1 MNEKK
6 EQGLNISVRSYI
18 TAMVVIFALMAA
30 TYILSF
36 IIPGGEYA
44 RMQDASGNTVIDTAA
59 GFRFV
64 EGGLPFWKWLL
75 SPLLVL
81 GSADGGMLIAVLIFL
96 LVIGGVFNALEI
108 CGLMQYMLSRIVRRF
123 AAARYKLMAVI
134 IVFFMSMGSFVG
146 SFEEC
151 VPMVP
156 IVAALA
162 VSLGWDAMTGL
173 AMSLLAAGCGFA
185 AGVCNPFSVG
195 VAQGLAGLPMFSG
208 IWLRLVNFALIYGLL
223 LWFVRRHAKSV
234 DRGVDVAELGRSFV
248 ADARMDSGLKCFAVI
263 LGIGIAIVLSSGFI
277 TALQDY
283 TMIII
288 AVMFLIAGVT
298 ACLVC
303 GMGASPLCR
312 GFGKGVVT
320 ILPATLMVLMAS
332 SIKYTLVES
341 SILDTI
347 LYYAVNAAGGMPKA
361 LVILFI
367 YLLVLIMNFFI
378 ASGTAKAF
386 LLIPLIVPLA
396 QLFGI
401 SPQLCVVAYAFGD
414 GFSNVFYP
422 TNAALLIALG
432 LADVGYGQWAKWSWK
447 FQGLNLL
454 LTSVLLLF
462 GLAIGY

>member
-6 EQGLNISVRSYI
+6 EGLNISVRSYI
-18 TAMVVIFALMAA
+18 TAMLVIFALMVG
-30 TYILSF
+30 TYALSF
-36 IIPGGEYA
+36 FIPGGEYA
-44 RMQDASGNTVIDTAA
+44 RMLDSAGNTVIDTEA
-59 GFRFV
+59 GFHFV
-64 EGGLPFWKWLL
+64 DGGMPFWKWLL
-75 SPLLVL
+75 SPVLVL
-81 GSADGGMLIAVLIFL
+81 GSADGVMLIAVLVFL

-108 CGLMQYMLSRIVRRF
+108 CGLMKYMLSRIVRRF
-123 AAARYKLMAVI
+123 GAARYRLMAV
-134 IVFFMSMGSFVG
+134 VVLFFMAMGSFVG

-185 AGVCNPFSVG
+185 AGICNPFSVG

-208 IWLRLVNFALIYGLL
+208 IWLRGVSFVLIYALL
-223 LWFVRRHAKSV
+223 LGFIRMHAKRI
-234 DRGVDVAELGRSFV
+234 DRGVDAEELSRSFV
-248 ADARMDSGLKCFAVI
+248 PDKKMDRGLTCFAVI
-263 LGIGIAIVLSSGFI
+263 LGVGIAVVLSSGFI

-298 ACLVC
+298 AALVS
-303 GMGASPLCR
+303 GMGVKALCR
-312 GFGKGVVT
+312 GFCKGLLT
-320 ILPATLMVLMAS
+320 ILPATLMVMMAS
-332 SIKYTLVES
+332 SIKYTLVET

-347 LYYAVNAAGGMPKA
+347 LYFAVNAAGGMPKA

-367 YLLVLIMNFFI
+367 YLIVLILNFFI

-401 SPQLCVVAYAFGD
+401 SPQLCVMAYAFGD

-432 LADVGYGQWAKWSWK
+432 LADVGYGQWAKWSWR
-447 FQGLNLL
+447 FQGLNLI
-454 LTSVLLLF
+454 LTSLLLLF
-462 GLAIGY
+462 GLGIGY